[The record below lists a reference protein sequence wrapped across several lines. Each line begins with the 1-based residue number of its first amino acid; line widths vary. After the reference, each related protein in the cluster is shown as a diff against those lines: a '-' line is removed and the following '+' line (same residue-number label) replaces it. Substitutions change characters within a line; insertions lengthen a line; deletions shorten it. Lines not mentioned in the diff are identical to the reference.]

1 MCGARAGHRPVRR
14 GREAPGHRSC
24 RNGPDR
30 APLSERYPHLPG
42 RGCRGWPRAV
52 DRSRDRRAWP
62 SSYRRAEHHIGH
74 VASATLAQ
82 TMDIAAVRLDPGLPL
97 PAHARPGD
105 AGLDLYARE
114 SASIDPGERRLMP
127 TGLAVAIPPGHA
139 GLVLPRSGLVV
150 QAVAH
155 VQLVEIDRL
164 PDSERGTGGFGS
176 TGS

>member
-1 MCGARAGHRPVRR
+1 
-14 GREAPGHRSC
+14 
-24 RNGPDR
+24 
-30 APLSERYPHLPG
+30 
-42 RGCRGWPRAV
+42 
-52 DRSRDRRAWP
+52 
-62 SSYRRAEHHIGH
+62 
-74 VASATLAQ
+74 
-82 TMDIAAVRLDPGLPL
+82 MDIAAVRLDPGLPL

-139 GLVLPRSGLVV
+139 GLVLPRSGLAMQKGVTVLNAPGLIDAGYRGELKVLLINHGAATVDIARGERIAQLVV

>member
-1 MCGARAGHRPVRR
+1 
-14 GREAPGHRSC
+14 
-24 RNGPDR
+24 
-30 APLSERYPHLPG
+30 
-42 RGCRGWPRAV
+42 
-52 DRSRDRRAWP
+52 
-62 SSYRRAEHHIGH
+62 
-74 VASATLAQ
+74 
-82 TMDIAAVRLDPGLPL
+82 MDIAAVRLDPGLSL

-139 GLVLPRSGLVV
+139 GLVLPRSGLAMQKGVSVLNAPGLIDAGYRGELKVLLINHGAATVDIARGERIAQLVV